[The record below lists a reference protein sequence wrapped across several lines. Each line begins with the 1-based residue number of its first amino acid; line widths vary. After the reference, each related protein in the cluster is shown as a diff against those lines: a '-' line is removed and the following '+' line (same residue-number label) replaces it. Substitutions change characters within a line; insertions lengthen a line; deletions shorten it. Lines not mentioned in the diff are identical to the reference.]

1 MLSKLILLLG
11 LLIAGLITYFCIG
24 KHPDLFHA
32 APHAAAPA
40 ISQPTEPVPHAGS
53 EAQITT
59 PPSAEK
65 KAPLQDAEFDF
76 RLEGGSVVTLR
87 VATGTEDIDDGYLN
101 RLNALCSA
109 PACELDLLSNDA
121 IADAPWRDD
130 VATLAALLRKHGVR
144 NATLH
149 ARGDSLS
156 LTAEVPDQK
165 SADAIGAL
173 LKRLEARGI
182 KIESNV
188 EVVSAPEPTTEP
200 IVETESEKPAPAA
213 PKLEVAMQAA
223 APAAP
228 EPSLEDLQQSR
239 IEATQKEI
247 DTLLR
252 QHPIYFERDS
262 NEITLDSKRILD
274 KIIDLVNKNSE
285 EIARL
290 RIAGHTDAS
299 GSAAYNRQLS
309 RKRAEAVRE
318 YLIGHH
324 IKTTSL
330 EAVGY
335 GEERPITKNPY
346 DKANRRVEIT
356 VEKGAER

>member
-24 KHPDLFHA
+24 KHPDLFRTP
-32 APHAAAPA
+32 PHAAAPA
-40 ISQPTEPVPHAGS
+40 ISQPTEPAPHAGS
-53 EAQITT
+53 EAQVTT
-59 PPSAEK
+59 PPSPEE

-87 VATGTEDIDDGYLN
+87 VATGTEDIDDAYLN

-109 PACELDLLSNDA
+109 PACELDLLSTDA
-121 IADAPWRDD
+121 IAAAPWRDD
-130 VATLAALLRKHGVR
+130 VAALAALLRKHGVR

-165 SADAIGAL
+165 SADAIDAIR
-173 LKRLEARGI
+173 KRLEARGI
-182 KIESNV
+182 KVESHV
-188 EVVSAPEPTTEP
+188 KVVSAPEPAVKAEA
-200 IVETESEKPAPAA
+200 EKPAPAA
-213 PKLEVAMQAA
+213 PKLEVPMQAA

-252 QHPIYFERDS
+252 RHPIYFERDS

-299 GSAAYNRQLS
+299 GSAAYNKQLS
-309 RKRAEAVRE
+309 RKRAEAVRD

-324 IKTTSL
+324 IKTTAL

-335 GEERPITKNPY
+335 GEERPLTKNPY

-356 VEKGAER
+356 VEKGAE